1 MIFNSLWAVYIGT
14 MQLSLVQISS
24 MSVVITATVVLAEI
38 PTGIV
43 ADVYSRRASVIIGG
57 VLIGVCYTLIGAF
70 PLFWV
75 SLIAAFIEAV
85 GDSFVSGALQA
96 WITDEVGSDKV
107 GPVFV
112 RSSQISAMAHW
123 AGIATGITLAALYS
137 LLLPVLIGGLLWFA
151 LSAFLIAFMPER
163 GFRPSQ
169 QRRNF
174 KGHFKDAIDI
184 FKTGAQLVRS
194 NHTLQRLFIM
204 QILLTVFF
212 DSMYRLSRAHFLRS
226 FNLPVITLPFLGTLK
241 ENAWFGGLEAIQGL
255 LGIVGA
261 EGIRRRV
268 DLSNTRQLPKALLL
282 LYSLVVVGVFAFA
295 LTGQFA
301 LAIAAWL
308 LANVC
313 HQLAEPITSTW
324 LNQNIPSETRA
335 TVLSMS
341 SQANML
347 GTLASNPSVSAIGD
361 RFGLRP
367 GLLVTGLL
375 LLPVLGLLSRAKQV
389 KEA

>member
-1 MIFNSLWAVYIGT
+1 MIFNSLWAIYIGT

-24 MSVVITATVVLAEI
+24 MSIVITATVVLAEI

-57 VLIGVCYTLIGAF
+57 VLIGSCYTLIGAF
-70 PLFWV
+70 PVFWV

-96 WITDEVGSDKV
+96 WITDEVSSDKV
-107 GPVFV
+107 GPVFL
-112 RSSQISAMAHW
+112 RSSQISAVAHW

-137 LLLPVLIGGLLWFA
+137 LLLPVLIGGLLWFV

-163 GFRPSQ
+163 GFHPSQ
-169 QRRNF
+169 QRKSF
-174 KGHFKDAIDI
+174 KGHFKDAIVI
-184 FKTGAQLVRS
+184 FKTGAQLVR
-194 NHTLQRLFIM
+194 NNTTLRRLFII
-204 QILLTVFF
+204 QVLLTVFF

-241 ENAWFGGLEAIQGL
+241 ENAGFGGLEAVQGL
-255 LGIVGA
+255 LGIIGA

-268 DLSNTRQLPKALLL
+268 DLSNARQLPKALLS
-282 LYSLVVVGVFAFA
+282 LYGIVVIGVFAFA
-295 LTGQFA
+295 LTGQFP

-308 LANVC
+308 LANVG

-324 LNQNIPSETRA
+324 LNQNIPSETRS

-341 SQANML
+341 SQASMM
-347 GTLASNPSVSAIGD
+347 GTLVGNPSISAIGD
-361 RFGLRP
+361 RFGLRS
-367 GLLVTGLL
+367 GLLITGLL
-375 LLPVLGLLSRAKQV
+375 LAPVLGLLGRATQS
-389 KEA
+389 EE